1 MNELQKAI
9 QKHLGVTLD
18 GESVNYYQLLQVSPD
33 ANLETINRALKEAA
47 DKWNRSDRKS
57 NPDAAKKVAT
67 LIKEAQS
74 VLLDPNRRRAYDSS
88 LPLAWDAPFDATMA
102 LPEYD
107 IQDFGSIETRW
118 AALVTA
124 ASIEPL
130 LRTSNTATVSLPTA
144 TISPSITSRTSPSN
158 AAKSSASGTP
168 TDRVAMLRKK
178 RQRQQIFIA
187 SGLIGAA
194 FLFLGAA
201 GAYYYNNQRK
211 LAQAKA
217 EADNPTPRPS
227 LTPSGPNDPFLPGI
241 LPNDKEP
248 GKQTTVRPSD
258 FRSNLP
264 SIGKDAD
271 QGTEKEVLANNGMA
285 SADSMPPVEKTPPQ
299 SEEMTKDSETMMDS
313 DLAMM
318 SGDKEAEKEMM
329 QPESMTKDPAWTAA
343 MNKAREAIK
352 KADFESFKAEIERAL
367 PLNKTDDQEKMY
379 KRLDQVGQ
387 LYEIAV
393 TAMKDARKSLR
404 GTEAISVGTGKV
416 NIVEVKEDGLI
427 IRKDGQNV
435 THKWSELP
443 PGLALSV
450 SNFTLSETD
459 PTDVAARAVYLSLS
473 PNQNAFQEKTI
484 QGLWEKSLGK
494 GSIRSDLP
502 QAFKDV
508 YE

>member
-1 MNELQKAI
+1 ME
-9 QKHLGVTLD
+9 
-18 GESVNYYQLLQVSPD
+18 GESVSYYELLQVSPD

-57 NPDAAKKVAT
+57 NPVEAKKVAT

-74 VLLDPNRRRAYDSS
+74 VLLDPNSRQAYDLT
-88 LPLAWDAPFDATMA
+88 LPLAWDAPFDATRA

-107 IQDFGSIETRW
+107 IQDFGSSETRW

-130 LRTSNTATVSLPTA
+130 FRTSNTATVSLSAPTIPPGS
-144 TISPSITSRTSPSN
+144 TTRTTPSTTTKPN
-158 AAKSSASGTP
+158 NSGAP

-201 GAYYYNNQRK
+201 GAYYYNNQLK

-227 LTPSGPNDPFLPGI
+227 ATPSGPNDPFLPGI

-248 GKQTTVRPSD
+248 GKQTATRPND

-271 QGTEKEVLANNGMA
+271 QGMEKEGMANNGMA
-285 SADSMPPVEKTPPQ
+285 SSESMPPVEKTPLQ
-299 SEEMTKDSETMMDS
+299 SDEMAKDAETMMDS
-313 DLAMM
+313 DPAMM
-318 SGDKEAEKEMM
+318 TGEKEKEMM
-329 QPESMTKDPAWTAA
+329 QPESMAKDPAWTAA

-367 PLNKTDDQEKMY
+367 PLNKTDDQENMY

-404 GTEAISVGTGKV
+404 GTEAISVGAGKV

-502 QAFKDV
+502 QALKDV

>member
-9 QKHLGVTLD
+9 QKHLGVTLE
-18 GESVNYYQLLQVSPD
+18 GESVSYYQLLQVSPD
-33 ANLETINRALKEAA
+33 ANLETIKRALKDAA

-74 VLLDPNRRRAYDSS
+74 VLLDPNSRQAYDSS
-88 LPLAWDAPFDATMA
+88 LPLAWDAPFDATRA

-124 ASIEPL
+124 ASIEPV
-130 LRTSNTATVSLPTA
+130 LRISNTATVSISTA
-144 TISPSITSRTSPSN
+144 ANPASITTRTSPSSTTKPN
-158 AAKSSASGTP
+158 NPGAP
-168 TDRVAMLRKK
+168 TDRVAMLRRK
-178 RQRQQIFIA
+178 RQRQQIFFA
-187 SGLIGAA
+187 SGLVGTA

-201 GAYYYNNQRK
+201 GAYYYNNQLK

-217 EADNPTPRPS
+217 EADKPAPRPAP
-227 LTPSGPNDPFLPGI
+227 TPSGPHDPFLPGI

-248 GKQTTVRPSD
+248 GKQTSTRPSD

-264 SIGKDAD
+264 SIGENAD
-271 QGTEKEVLANNGMA
+271 QGTEKEGMANNGMA
-285 SADSMPPVEKTPPQ
+285 SADSMPPDEKTPPKSQ
-299 SEEMTKDSETMMDS
+299 EMSKDSETIMDS

-318 SGDKEAEKEMM
+318 TGEKEKEMM
-329 QPESMTKDPAWTAA
+329 QPESATKDPAWTAA

-352 KADFESFKAEIERAL
+352 KADFENFKAEIERAL
-367 PLNKTDDQEKMY
+367 PLNKTDEQENMY

-416 NIVEVKEDGLI
+416 NIVEVKEDSLI

-473 PNQNAFQEKTI
+473 PIQNAFQEKTI

-502 QAFKDV
+502 QALKDI

>member
-1 MNELQKAI
+1 MSELRKAI
-9 QKHLGVTLD
+9 QKHLGITIE
-18 GESVNYYQLLQVSPD
+18 GESVTYYQLLRIPPTSD
-33 ANLETINRALKEAA
+33 FDTINGALKETA

-57 NPDAAKKVAT
+57 NPEAAKKVAA

-74 VLLDPNRRRAYDSS
+74 VLLNVDKRHAYDLS
-88 LPLAWDAPFDATMA
+88 LSTAWNTPFDATAA

-107 IQDFGSIETRW
+107 IQDFGTAETRW
-118 AALVTA
+118 TALVSAT
-124 ASIEPL
+124 SIEPF
-130 LRTSNTATVSLPTA
+130 LRTTGTATVSLPA
-144 TISPSITSRTSPSN
+144 TFIPPNIPSRSPT
-158 AAKSSASGTP
+158 SSASKSNTAGAG
-168 TDRVAMLRKK
+168 TDRAAILRKK
-178 RQRQQIFIA
+178 RQRQQIYIA
-187 SGLIGAA
+187 SGLVGTA

-201 GAYYYNNQRK
+201 GIYFYSNQLK

-217 EADNPTPRPS
+217 EAESSTPKASTP
-227 LTPSGPNDPFLPGI
+227 PSGAHDPFLPGI
-241 LPNDKEP
+241 PPNDKEP
-248 GKQTTVRPSD
+248 GKQTAGRPSD

-264 SIGKDAD
+264 SIAKDSRAGMETD
-271 QGTEKEVLANNGMA
+271 GMA
-285 SADSMPPVEKTPPQ
+285 SNEMGSSEMMPPVGEMPPAD
-299 SEEMTKDSETMMDS
+299 ENMKKEAETAMDA
-313 DLAMM
+313 DTAMM
-318 SGDKEAEKEMM
+318 SDDKDKAMM
-329 QPESMTKDPAWTAA
+329 DQSESMTKDPKWTDA
-343 MNKAREAIK
+343 MNEARAAIK
-352 KADFESFKAEIERAL
+352 KADFETFKAEIEKAL
-367 PLNKTDDQEKMY
+367 PLNKTNDQENMY

-404 GTEAISVGTGKV
+404 GTETLSVGTIKV

-427 IRKDGQNV
+427 IRKGGDNE

-443 PGLALSV
+443 PGIALAV

-459 PTDVAARAVYLSLS
+459 PTDVAARAVYLALS

-502 QAFKDV
+502 QALKDV

>member
-1 MNELQKAI
+1 VNELQKAI
-9 QKHLGVTLD
+9 QKHLGIILE
-18 GESVNYYQLLQVSPD
+18 GESVTYYQLLQVSPD

-57 NPDAAKKVAT
+57 NPEEAKKVAT

-74 VLLDPNRRRAYDSS
+74 VLLDPNSRQAYDLS
-88 LPLAWDAPFDATMA
+88 LPEAWDTPFDATVA
-102 LPEYD
+102 LPDYD
-107 IQDFGSIETRW
+107 IQDFGTTETRW

-124 ASIEPL
+124 TSIEPL
-130 LRTSNTATVSLPTA
+130 LRTPNTATVSLPKA
-144 TISPSITSRTSPSN
+144 TLPPSLPSRTSASN
-158 AAKSSASGTP
+158 ATKSNPAGVP

-178 RQRQQIFIA
+178 RQRQQILIA
-187 SGLIGAA
+187 SGLVGTA

-201 GAYYYNNQRK
+201 GAYYYNNQLK

-217 EADNPTPRPS
+217 EQENPTPKASP
-227 LTPSGPNDPFLPGI
+227 TPSGAPDPFLPGTP
-241 LPNDKEP
+241 PNDKEP
-248 GKQTTVRPSD
+248 GKQTAGRPSD

-271 QGTEKEVLANNGMA
+271 LGTEKEGMSNDGMA
-285 SADSMPPVEKTPPQ
+285 SSDPMPPEEKMPPVEEK
-299 SEEMTKDSETMMDS
+299 MMKDSETTMDS
-313 DLAMM
+313 DMATM
-318 SGDKEAEKEMM
+318 SDEKPKEMM
-329 QPESMTKDPAWTAA
+329 QPEAMTKDPAWTDA
-343 MNKAREAIK
+343 MTKARDAIK
-352 KADFESFKAEIERAL
+352 KADFDSFKAEIERAL

-404 GTEAISVGTGKV
+404 GTETLSVGAGKV

-443 PGLALSV
+443 PGIALSV

-502 QAFKDV
+502 QALKDV

>member
-9 QKHLGVTLD
+9 QKHLGVTLE
-18 GESVNYYQLLQVSPD
+18 GESVSYYQLLQVSPD

-57 NPDAAKKVAT
+57 NPVEAKKVAT

-74 VLLDPNRRRAYDSS
+74 VLLDANSRQAYDLS
-88 LPLAWDAPFDATMA
+88 LPLAWDAPFDATRV

-107 IQDFGSIETRW
+107 IHDFGSIETRW

-124 ASIEPL
+124 ASIEPV
-130 LRTSNTATVSLPTA
+130 LRTSNTATVSLSAA
-144 TISPSITSRTSPSN
+144 TIPPSITTRSTPSTATKPN
-158 AAKSSASGTP
+158 NPGAPA
-168 TDRVAMLRKK
+168 DRVAMLRKK

-201 GAYYYNNQRK
+201 GAYYYNNQLK

-227 LTPSGPNDPFLPGI
+227 TTPSGPNDPFLPGI
-241 LPNDKEP
+241 LPNNKEP
-248 GKQTTVRPSD
+248 GKQTAARPSD

-271 QGTEKEVLANNGMA
+271 QGTEKEGMANNGMG
-285 SADSMPPVEKTPPQ
+285 SGDSMPPVEKAPTK
-299 SEEMTKDSETMMDS
+299 SEEMTKDSETMM
-313 DLAMM
+313 
-318 SGDKEAEKEMM
+318 SGEKEAEKEMM

-343 MNKAREAIK
+343 MNKARDAIK
-352 KADFESFKAEIERAL
+352 RADFESFKVEIERAL
-367 PLNKTDDQEKMY
+367 PLNKSNDQENMY

-502 QAFKDV
+502 QALKDV

>member
-9 QKHLGVTLD
+9 QKHLGVTLE
-18 GESVNYYQLLQVSPD
+18 GESVSYYQLLQVPPD

-57 NPDAAKKVAT
+57 NPVEAKKVAT

-74 VLLDPNRRRAYDSS
+74 VLLDPQSRQAYDSS

-124 ASIEPL
+124 ASIEPI

-158 AAKSSASGTP
+158 GAKSSAGAP

-201 GAYYYNNQRK
+201 GAYYYNNQLK

-227 LTPSGPNDPFLPGI
+227 PTPSGPHDPFLPGV

-248 GKQTTVRPSD
+248 GKQTAARPSD

-271 QGTEKEVLANNGMA
+271 QGTEKEGMANNGMA
-285 SADSMPPVEKTPPQ
+285 SADSMPPVEKTPPK
-299 SEEMTKDSETMMDS
+299 SEEMSKAPGTMMDS

-318 SGDKEAEKEMM
+318 TGEKEKEMM
-329 QPESMTKDPAWTAA
+329 QPESATKDPAWTGA

-352 KADFESFKAEIERAL
+352 RADFESFKAEIERAL
-367 PLNKTDDQEKMY
+367 PLNKTDDQENMY

-502 QAFKDV
+502 QALKDV